1 MLTQT
6 GLDMDSLGKIWE
18 LADMDEDGNL
28 DEAEF
33 AVAMHLIKNS
43 LDGIEPPDTLPDTML
58 PKQAAAAPPPIVGRK
73 PAAPP
78 PTSESETSPERMGFP
93 PRSNRALRV
102 DALCVS
108 RHPAARL
115 HATTVT
121 QLVGSAVR
129 HC

>member
-58 PKQAAAAPPPIVGRK
+58 PKEATAAPPPPIVGRK
-73 PAAPP
+73 PAANPP
-78 PTSESETSPERMGFP
+78 APSPKSESTIQSTAL
-93 PRSNRALRV
+93 PRSCNCF
-102 DALCVS
+102 DA
-108 RHPAARL
+108 
-115 HATTVT
+115 
-121 QLVGSAVR
+121 AVR